1 MMLATGKLNFTE
13 IISEKSQTQKNPT
26 FFKNNHRNG
35 RRDVIPL
42 ISNFETEI
50 HPAFQRIYER
60 NAAFFLNI
68 NHEFLIQHPEESNFT
83 E

>member
-60 NAAFFLNI
+60 NAEFFLNI